1 MEMLGGN
8 AHDDRLTA
16 RNVGKTVIAKR
27 PCYRRMQSSV
37 VLDQP
42 KLNIPDSVAIRCND
56 PSRNIHAGNRWRKRQ
71 TNVESVIACFRRRS
85 RQAHNREISESAIEG
100 SVTVAASPVA
110 LERPCPECPARP
122 NRVACRPFWIGPRV
136 QRSVA
141 GSAKPR
147 E

>member
-42 KLNIPDSVAIRCND
+42 KLNIPDPVAIRCND
-56 PSRNIHAGNRWRKRQ
+56 PSRNIHAGSRWRKRQ
-71 TNVESVIACFRRRS
+71 TNVESVVACSRRPS
-85 RQAHNREISESAIEG
+85 RQTHNREISESAIEG
-100 SVTVAASPVA
+100 SVTVDSPADGVEQGRHD
-110 LERPCPECPARP
+110 LLPAWQIEK
-122 NRVACRPFWIGPRV
+122 C
-136 QRSVA
+136 SHDT
-141 GSAKPR
+141 SS
-147 E
+147 